1 MLAVGQP
8 VVQAP
13 RMRNVDEIA
22 VQYFG
27 SRAQGVPRIQV
38 LLEIRVLQPLT
49 ITDGRNQSVSG
60 LGVQFRVLVPQP
72 FKAGADL
79 ERQGFGQH
87 NRGGRLEIL
96 PGSIGGGG
104 ESGVGLDGSQR
115 VAVPLV
121 VIAFKLETKI
131 HPVGAQML
139 VFVAGRNAGVALL
152 QGVAVAGQAE

>member
-1 MLAVGQP
+1 MSLDRRLPALP
-8 VVQAP
+8 
-13 RMRNVDEIA
+13 N
-22 VQYFG
+22 
-27 SRAQGVPRIQV
+27 RAGIVERLKWAITILDGV
-38 LLEIRVLQPLT
+38 VLQPLT

-121 VIAFKLETKI
+121 VIAFKL
-131 HPVGAQML
+131 
-139 VFVAGRNAGVALL
+139 
-152 QGVAVAGQAE
+152 